1 MQRALMHIL
10 LGRRLWRWVA
20 MGQKEPDME
29 PDDVNLYKMFITY
42 SFEVQATIEAK
53 KCIVVP

>member
-1 MQRALMHIL
+1 VEEEMQRALMHIL

-42 SFEVQATIEAK
+42 SFEVQPVK
-53 KCIVVP
+53 KAN